1 MSDEDE
7 LLSRFLSGK
16 SKFATAKELK
26 KEEQEK
32 IKKELIKDEEIS
44 LEKFLKIQEQSK
56 ISATRIITVSELLD
70 FINTN
75 MEKKYRDN
83 QFLLLA
89 KDAINQHKFQE
100 FFDYV
105 NEFKN
110 EIDLRRNQ
118 MINSALKI
126 IEALLEPVKLSE

>member
-26 KEEQEK
+26 KEEKEK
-32 IKKELIKDEEIS
+32 IKKELIKDEDVS
-44 LEKFLKIQEQSK
+44 LEKFLKMQEDSK

-75 MEKKYRDN
+75 IEENDKDN
-83 QFLLLA
+83 QFLILA

-100 FFDYV
+100 FFDYI

-126 IEALLEPVKLSE
+126 IEALLEPVRLSE